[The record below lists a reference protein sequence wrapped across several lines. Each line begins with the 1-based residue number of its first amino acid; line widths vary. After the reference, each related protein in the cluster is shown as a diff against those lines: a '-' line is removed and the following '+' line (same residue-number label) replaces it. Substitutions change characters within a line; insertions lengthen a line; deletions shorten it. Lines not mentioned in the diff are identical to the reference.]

1 MHNKITLSKCA
12 VLFAFLPPISAIADS
27 VTEKPMS
34 QRGAI
39 QSMRVNGLTISYLS
53 GKNADAH
60 TPVFDMSVGEIT
72 IENTEKRPINLQYNS
87 TNTFFNWHTFE
98 FGTLVK
104 NTYIPPRSH
113 PIMSEPLDLINFNL
127 LPGKKIQI
135 SRWDFMSLFQELGR
149 AQFLDGRVCTR
160 FEGTILVDGKTQS
173 LRFGP
178 HCFEVALNRDWE
190 KEQKRYLQFFL
201 DRDKQ

>member
-1 MHNKITLSKCA
+1 
-12 VLFAFLPPISAIADS
+12 
-27 VTEKPMS
+27 MS

-113 PIMSEPLDLINFNL
+113 PIMSEPWDLINFNL

-149 AQFLDGRVCTR
+149 AQFCRIHRRVR
-160 FEGTILVDGKTQS
+160 
-173 LRFGP
+173 
-178 HCFEVALNRDWE
+178 LNRCLPALPVIFASLLTSTTGRPRFPTGSWSTPTPSSSG
-190 KEQKRYLQFFL
+190 
-201 DRDKQ
+201 